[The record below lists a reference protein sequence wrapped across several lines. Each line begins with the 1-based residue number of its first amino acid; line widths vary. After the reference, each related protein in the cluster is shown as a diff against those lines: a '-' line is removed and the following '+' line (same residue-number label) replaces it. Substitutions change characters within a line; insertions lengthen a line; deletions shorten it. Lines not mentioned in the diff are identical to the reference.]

1 MGVLWEIPPVRVYRE
16 RERAPVS
23 RYEYLN
29 FWSGLTHRI
38 AYEKG
43 RGHARGGAALA
54 EVASAVR

>member
-1 MGVLWEIPPVRVYRE
+1 VRVYRE